1 MDDAGWPPAEWCDAG
16 EPPRAEP
23 GGAPGGGGGGLGA
36 CACATDAIG
45 SGGVAR
51 AVASLRSLSLKICWR
66 YANNGGQ
73 SCRVPGRLRDRRWG
87 GVPRGTG
94 GAGRSV
100 AAGSVG
106 DAAGVPAW
114 THRHRA
120 RTLAIARVAG
130 RPGAPE
136 P

>member
-1 MDDAGWPPAEWCDAG
+1 MDEAGCPPPEWCDAG

-66 YANNGGQ
+66 LAN
-73 SCRVPGRLRDRRWG
+73 
-87 GVPRGTG
+87 
-94 GAGRSV
+94 
-100 AAGSVG
+100 
-106 DAAGVPAW
+106 
-114 THRHRA
+114 
-120 RTLAIARVAG
+120 
-130 RPGAPE
+130 
-136 P
+136 

>member
-1 MDDAGWPPAEWCDAG
+1 MDEAGWPPEWCDAG

-66 YANNGGQ
+66 LANDGGQ
-73 SCRVPGRLRDRRWG
+73 SCRVPVRVRDRRWG
-87 GVPRGTG
+87 GVPRETG

-100 AAGSVG
+100 AA
-106 DAAGVPAW
+106 
-114 THRHRA
+114 
-120 RTLAIARVAG
+120 
-130 RPGAPE
+130 
-136 P
+136 

>member
-1 MDDAGWPPAEWCDAG
+1 MDEAGWPPEWCDAG

-66 YANNGGQ
+66 LANE
-73 SCRVPGRLRDRRWG
+73 W
-87 GVPRGTG
+87 
-94 GAGRSV
+94 
-100 AAGSVG
+100 GSVVSSSG
-106 DAAGVPAW
+106 ASERSSMGWGAA
-114 THRHRA
+114 RD
-120 RTLAIARVAG
+120 G
-130 RPGAPE
+130 RRGPVGGGGIRR
-136 P
+136 